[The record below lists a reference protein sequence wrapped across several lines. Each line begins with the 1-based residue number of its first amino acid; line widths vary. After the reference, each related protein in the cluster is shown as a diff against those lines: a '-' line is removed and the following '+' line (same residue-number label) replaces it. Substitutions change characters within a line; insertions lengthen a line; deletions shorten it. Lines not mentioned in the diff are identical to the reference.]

1 MENFLFDFPSMEG
14 KADLFFFLLRSYERE
29 SGQCHDGDVSQ
40 LVRTEAIIVTSDFSK
55 ILYENH
61 KIRLKHSLLDHKS
74 FLFQFQR
81 ANFF

>member
-14 KADLFFFLLRSYERE
+14 KADLFFLLRSYERE

-40 LVRTEAIIVTSDFSK
+40 NRSYIVTSNFSK

-61 KIRLKHSLLDHKS
+61 KI
-74 FLFQFQR
+74 
-81 ANFF
+81 